1 MGTFGVIFGHV
12 VDTFRMLVRDVV
24 CSVARSVEKAARHL
38 RQRLEESLEPG
49 LEFDDQDN
57 IIESHE
63 VDEALQLAN
72 NERIT
77 EEADARHEAII
88 TQVRHSRADKY
99 KAAVFS
105 ANTFHNM
112 LKKYT
117 SASEVAHLVK
127 YIAVTVD
134 SMGAFKSDKE
144 GKRIYKAYE
153 KVLGKD
159 RMENVKLRWL
169 IDQQAS

>member
-1 MGTFGVIFGHV
+1 MF
-12 VDTFRMLVRDVV
+12 VRDVV
-24 CSVARSVEKAARHL
+24 CSVARSVEKAARQF
-38 RQRLEESLEPG
+38 RQRLEESLE
-49 LEFDDQDN
+49 LELGFDDQDN

-63 VDEALQLAN
+63 VDEDLQLSN

-77 EEADARHEAII
+77 KEADASHGSII
-88 TQVRHSRADKY
+88 TQVRNGRADKY

-105 ANTFHNM
+105 ATTFRNM

-117 SASEVAHLVK
+117 SDSEVAHLVK
-127 YIAVTVD
+127 YIAVTVE
-134 SMGAFKSDKE
+134 SMGAFNLDKE

-159 RMENVKLRWL
+159 RMDNVKLRWL